1 MTFESSFDRASMFS
15 PSDWGRKAVYKN
27 KGKRFTINGIFDS
40 NYQLVDVAEVG
51 FSSSTPIFT
60 IPTAAL
66 PCKPVVGDSLFVDC
80 DEYTVRNFKADGTGV
95 TVLQLEY
102 MTNLDRP
109 ELKNILLLQDG
120 GNLLTED
127 GAYLVQE
134 TGNI

>member
-1 MTFESSFDRASMFS
+1 
-15 PSDWGRKAVYKN
+15 
-27 KGKRFTINGIFDS
+27 
-40 NYQLVDVAEVG
+40 
-51 FSSSTPIFT
+51 
-60 IPTAAL
+60 
-66 PCKPVVGDSLFVDC
+66 
-80 DEYTVRNFKADGTGV
+80 
-95 TVLQLEY
+95 